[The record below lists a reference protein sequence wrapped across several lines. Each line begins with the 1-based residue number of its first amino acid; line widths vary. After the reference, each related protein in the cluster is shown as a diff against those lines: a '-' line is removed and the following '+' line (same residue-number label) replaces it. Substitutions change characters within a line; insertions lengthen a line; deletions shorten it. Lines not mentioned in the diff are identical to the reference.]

1 MLITSV
7 DIDRPRAFS
16 VADDMHDVAVI
27 LPDFRRAQQ
36 FCYDFVK
43 VQAGIYR
50 FCTAGTLSSNPIRV
64 KCRKESFPD
73 DPIYFDLYSE
83 KTLMRVPEWI
93 DKIERKYQAILLYD
107 SRYVDFMMFYEDVN
121 FFPPGYLLEFYRN
134 INSKAPISKAN
145 VLDDF
150 FGEFEVA
157 SA

>member
-1 MLITSV
+1 MLITSI

-43 VQAGIYR
+43 VQDEIYR
-50 FCTAGTLSSNPIRV
+50 FCTAGTLSSNPIKV
-64 KCRKESFPD
+64 KCRKESIRD
-73 DPIYFDLYSE
+73 DPIYFDIYSE
-83 KTLMRVPEWI
+83 KTLMREPAWLNQ
-93 DKIERKYQAILLYD
+93 IERKYQAILLYD

-134 INSKAPISKAN
+134 INSKTPISKTK